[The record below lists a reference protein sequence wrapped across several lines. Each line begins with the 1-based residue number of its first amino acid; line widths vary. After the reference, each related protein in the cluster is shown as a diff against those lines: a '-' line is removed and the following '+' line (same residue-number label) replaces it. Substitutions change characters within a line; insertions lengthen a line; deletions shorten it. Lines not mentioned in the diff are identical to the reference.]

1 MNKGSV
7 IKYVGTSYVGTHAP
21 ALTPGKKYRVVAG
34 KGDGVPRNNGTL
46 GAFIQTDDTVVISD
60 DRHNYKIVKINSN
73 WKVVSEAESNH
84 QQKPASRNPI
94 PMDKSFC

>member
-7 IKYVGTSYVGTHAP
+7 IKFIGETFVGYRCP
-21 ALTPGKKYRVVAG
+21 NLTKGKKYKVIAG

-60 DRHNYKIVKINSN
+60 DLHNYKIVKINSN
-73 WKVVSEAESNH
+73 WEVVSEAESGH
-84 QQKPASRNPI
+84 QQKPVSKDPI
-94 PMDKSFC
+94 PVNKEFC